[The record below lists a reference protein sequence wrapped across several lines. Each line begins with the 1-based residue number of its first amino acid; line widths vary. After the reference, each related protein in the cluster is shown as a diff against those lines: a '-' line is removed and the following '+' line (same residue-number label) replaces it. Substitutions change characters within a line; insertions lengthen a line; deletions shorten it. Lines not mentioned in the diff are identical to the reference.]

1 MSRRM
6 LTGWK
11 AIASELGVEVRTAQR
26 YADRESD
33 PLPTYNTP
41 NGQSVVAYS
50 DELSD
55 WSVRDVKRIESGGGK
70 CKARATVPRA
80 AA

>member
-11 AIASELGVEVRTAQR
+11 SIASALGVEVRTAQR

-33 PLPTYNTP
+33 PLPTYNTA
-41 NGQSVVAYS
+41 NGQTVAAYS

-55 WSVRDVKRIESGGGK
+55 WTVRDRKRVESGGGK
-70 CKARATVPRA
+70 CKARATLPREA
-80 AA
+80 A